1 MRVRISNRAEVIYQ
15 ILRKFGTLEKF
26 SKETGIDYAV
36 LIASLMQANKANEEL
51 LDVFR
56 IHGIE
61 ANTTI
66 N

>member
-15 ILRKFGTLEKF
+15 ILRKFGTLENF

-61 ANTTI
+61 ANTTT

>member
-15 ILRKFGTLEKF
+15 ILRKFGTLENF